1 MVAGLVAWW
10 RGISHMN
17 HRGYI
22 YIWANL
28 FTVGLCLPLITAPA
42 AWAGIMKMSF
52 NAYRT
57 YGADL
62 TDFWEGFKENLGR
75 GAVLAL
81 MNLVIVGVNVTNL
94 WSYQGQS
101 GFSVTL
107 MRIIWLFALFIW
119 FTVQLYMW
127 PIFYQMEHPSLWG
140 AMRNALIMAYL
151 NPIFTVT
158 LWLCIAP
165 IVLLSTI
172 LMIPWMLLTIGAL
185 AAIANSAVI
194 NRLEA
199 AGFTIER
206 VEH

>member
-1 MVAGLVAWW
+1 MRTARMALTS
-10 RGISHMN
+10 RISG
-17 HRGYI
+17 RALRK
-22 YIWANL
+22 IWA
-28 FTVGLCLPLITAPA
+28 G
-42 AWAGIMKMSF
+42 
-52 NAYRT
+52 
-57 YGADL
+57 
-62 TDFWEGFKENLGR
+62 

-101 GFSVTL
+101 GFGIAV
-107 MRIIWLFALFIW
+107 MRVIWLFALFLW

-127 PIFYQMEHPSLWG
+127 PIFYQMENPSLWG
-140 AMRNALIMAYL
+140 AMRNAFVMAYL

-165 IVLLSTI
+165 IVVLSTI
-172 LMIPWMLLTIGAL
+172 LMIPWMLLTVGAL